1 MDRKTKAE
9 AEAANTHTNTP
20 PLTHAAENG
29 FNKVVI
35 GVLASA
41 PNMSA
46 TNKPIN
52 APPTAN
58 ADSE

>member
-1 MDRKTKAE
+1 MDRKTTAE
-9 AEAANTHTNTP
+9 AEADNTQSNTP

-46 TNKPIN
+46 ANKPKN
-52 APPTAN
+52 PPPTVN